1 MIISFKSNEPKL
13 GTLGSKTVAHN
24 LSAFEMAGLKA
35 GLGLWPLRAAADVAA
50 YAQNRIYSTYC
61 KVCPFYLVF
70 QSKECNL
77 TCEPSHAMW
86 HQKEGWGETVITN
99 VRNSVSCVLS
109 WSFTLQEHLS
119 ASCSITVRS
128 IYTVLTPRSRKGWEA
143 GMLENWFYS
152 VREKERLCNWKIL
165 NRLSKF
171 TL

>member
-61 KVCPFYLVF
+61 KVCPFIWRF
-70 QSKECNL
+70 SPRNA
-77 TCEPSHAMW
+77 TW
-86 HQKEGWGETVITN
+86 HVSPHMQCGIKRKDEVKLITN